1 MQFPGRSVLDV
12 QPLRDALD
20 QVREPQN
27 GPFLDDKL
35 SADFV
40 QNITAL
46 GEILPIGDHIKLCQ
60 VRIMHDR
67 RWRLTGRLSYSLP
80 IERVRA
86 SPRYQIAIVA
96 AGGDAYPLIAGS
108 E

>member
-1 MQFPGRSVLDV
+1 MQFPGRSVPDV

-40 QNITAL
+40 QNITAR
-46 GEILPIGDHIKLCQ
+46 GEILPIRDPIKLRQ
-60 VRIMHDR
+60 VRIGHYRQARIGHYR
-67 RWRLTGRLSYSLP
+67 RW
-80 IERVRA
+80 
-86 SPRYQIAIVA
+86 
-96 AGGDAYPLIAGS
+96 
-108 E
+108 